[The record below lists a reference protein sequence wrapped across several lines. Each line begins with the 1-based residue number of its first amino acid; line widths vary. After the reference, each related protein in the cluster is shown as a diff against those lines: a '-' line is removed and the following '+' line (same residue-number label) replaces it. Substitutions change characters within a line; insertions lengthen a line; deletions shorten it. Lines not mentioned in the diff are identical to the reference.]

1 MSNLDIGAKR
11 PSPSNVGKSP
21 ACGSGTAAPASSAS
35 ASGATSGAASVVPG
49 VVVRGHG
56 VASGRA
62 GDPRFP
68 SGTLSLQAPHFKA
81 LGLDLSGFHLGT
93 INVDCAP
100 LRFEPGPGALLFER
114 VKWHPDVPA
123 ETFSFARV
131 SITHHGKRYPALVY
145 FPHPETKP
153 EHFQPGG
160 VAEIIAPR
168 IEGLA
173 YGDAVTLES
182 TPGQACWVPIGTAP
196 AHPAAP

>member
-1 MSNLDIGAKR
+1 MTTPDIGANP
-11 PSPSNVGKSP
+11 PSPSNDGK
-21 ACGSGTAAPASSAS
+21 APSWD
-35 ASGATSGAASVVPG
+35 SGAASVVPG

-68 SGTLSLQAPHFKA
+68 GGTLTLQAPHFKA
-81 LGLDLSGFHLGT
+81 LGLDLSEFHIGT

-100 LRFEPGPGALLFER
+100 LSFRPGPDALLFEH

-123 ETFSFARV
+123 EMFSFARV
-131 SITHHGKRYPALVY
+131 SITHRGVRHPALVY

-168 IEGLA
+168 IERLA
-173 YGDAVTLES
+173 YGDAVMLES
-182 TPGQACWVPIGTAP
+182 TPDQARWVPIGTTP
-196 AHPAAP
+196 AHPATP